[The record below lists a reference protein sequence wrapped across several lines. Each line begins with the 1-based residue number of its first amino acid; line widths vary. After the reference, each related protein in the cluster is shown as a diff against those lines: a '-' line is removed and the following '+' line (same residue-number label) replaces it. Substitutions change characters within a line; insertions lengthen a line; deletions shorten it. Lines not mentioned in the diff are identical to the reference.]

1 MMFIT
6 GVYYN
11 EQSNYCIIHIDDG
24 NLAGFGVQHVH
35 GTPQS
40 RVKGADKPR
49 YVDGIL
55 NVGHGHADEGFL
67 KSAAHTGVV
76 AGSAVPKGRGHDLIV
91 VDLAV
96 ADLGEMHQRTARRL
110 GEAEPFGILHHRHG
124 ERLLVGT
131 HFLKEALDDVQHE
144 VGFLGAGHVT
154 AKQREGEVFAHVA
167 EVLHVEAEI
176 FLEQLLADGRNGLV
190 VHPHTRQRADF
201 HGLPVVQ
208 GGLHEAVRALLVHFE
223 DILALGKGLA
233 RGGVGE
239 PRELDV
245 LGHPLHVEGHVLAVL
260 IGSGLEHEFLALV
273 VQREHAH
280 AQRVAVALPERSEI
294 LVLAADEIHH
304 GEVLFFDELAD
315 LLETGRVFDELFLR
329 GDLSGAAGKDAV
341 HVRHT
346 AAEKRDHL
354 MAHGAHFQRLD
365 VLVDA
370 HGVDGRGKAQIGLGV
385 ARHERGGVR
394 PLDEI
399 LARQMVKM
407 QDVRLE
413 VVRTED
419 QVTGGAAVARNRG
432 AAGFFQRD
440 AGGGG
445 MGGGAHAADAL
456 HDLGGVA
463 RMTPAQDGFETT
475 VHAAGQF
482 RIDDFA
488 VFNHDLGL
496 EMAFDTGHRIDG
508 DRGFRLGSFCHKV
521 APQKRLERET
531 PFRVSDKR
539 NPGGLPP
546 PGRKTA

>member
-1 MMFIT
+1 
-6 GVYYN
+6 
-11 EQSNYCIIHIDDG
+11 
-24 NLAGFGVQHVH
+24 
-35 GTPQS
+35 
-40 RVKGADKPR
+40 
-49 YVDGIL
+49 
-55 NVGHGHADEGFL
+55 
-67 KSAAHTGVV
+67 
-76 AGSAVPKGRGHDLIV
+76 
-91 VDLAV
+91 
-96 ADLGEMHQRTARRL
+96 
-110 GEAEPFGILHHRHG
+110 
-124 ERLLVGT
+124 
-131 HFLKEALDDVQHE
+131 
-144 VGFLGAGHVT
+144 
-154 AKQREGEVFAHVA
+154 
-167 EVLHVEAEI
+167 
-176 FLEQLLADGRNGLV
+176 
-190 VHPHTRQRADF
+190 
-201 HGLPVVQ
+201 
-208 GGLHEAVRALLVHFE
+208 
-223 DILALGKGLA
+223 
-233 RGGVGE
+233 
-239 PRELDV
+239 
-245 LGHPLHVEGHVLAVL
+245 
-260 IGSGLEHEFLALV
+260 
-273 VQREHAH
+273 
-280 AQRVAVALPERSEI
+280 
-294 LVLAADEIHH
+294 
-304 GEVLFFDELAD
+304 
-315 LLETGRVFDELFLR
+315 
-329 GDLSGAAGKDAV
+329 
-341 HVRHT
+341 
-346 AAEKRDHL
+346 

-463 RMTPAQDGFETT
+463 RMTPRRMDSKPRYMPPVSFASTT
-475 VHAAGQF
+475 LPFSTTTSALRWPSIRVTGS
-482 RIDDFA
+482 
-488 VFNHDLGL
+488 
-496 EMAFDTGHRIDG
+496 MA

>member
-1 MMFIT
+1 M
-6 GVYYN
+6 
-11 EQSNYCIIHIDDG
+11 
-24 NLAGFGVQHVH
+24 
-35 GTPQS
+35 
-40 RVKGADKPR
+40 
-49 YVDGIL
+49 
-55 NVGHGHADEGFL
+55 
-67 KSAAHTGVV
+67 
-76 AGSAVPKGRGHDLIV
+76 
-91 VDLAV
+91 
-96 ADLGEMHQRTARRL
+96 
-110 GEAEPFGILHHRHG
+110 
-124 ERLLVGT
+124 
-131 HFLKEALDDVQHE
+131 
-144 VGFLGAGHVT
+144 
-154 AKQREGEVFAHVA
+154 
-167 EVLHVEAEI
+167 
-176 FLEQLLADGRNGLV
+176 
-190 VHPHTRQRADF
+190 
-201 HGLPVVQ
+201 
-208 GGLHEAVRALLVHFE
+208 
-223 DILALGKGLA
+223 
-233 RGGVGE
+233 
-239 PRELDV
+239 
-245 LGHPLHVEGHVLAVL
+245 
-260 IGSGLEHEFLALV
+260 
-273 VQREHAH
+273 
-280 AQRVAVALPERSEI
+280 
-294 LVLAADEIHH
+294 
-304 GEVLFFDELAD
+304 
-315 LLETGRVFDELFLR
+315 
-329 GDLSGAAGKDAV
+329 
-341 HVRHT
+341 RHT

-354 MAHGAHFQRLD
+354 MAHSAHFQRLD

-419 QVTGGAAVARNRG
+419 QVTGGATVARNRG

-496 EMAFDTGHRIDG
+496 EMAFDAGHRIDG